1 MFHPSAAHLGDQAK
15 LALQESTMVQTI
27 SRGKHAL
34 QLHFTSHL
42 QNCGCEGSCVA
53 QLSFTSHWPP
63 WRSMAKGG
71 FRLRGPGRCRR
82 TSLIQLS
89 LLGHHVPSGL
99 QRRCPELLVPQHP
112 GSEIDPQLL
121 HKTCGAFATQAFI
134 RITKQDSPEL
144 VKHTAGAG
152 RCNPWL

>member
-1 MFHPSAAHLGDQAK
+1 MFQPNTAHLGDQAK

-82 TSLIQLS
+82 TSLILLS

-99 QRRCPELLVPQHP
+99 QRRCPELLMPQHP
-112 GSEIDPQLL
+112 GCGTDPHLL
-121 HKTCGAFATQAFI
+121 HKSVWSVRHASIHPRQKWG
-134 RITKQDSPEL
+134 SPEL
-144 VKHTAGAG
+144 VTNARHQSNS
-152 RCNPWL
+152 RL